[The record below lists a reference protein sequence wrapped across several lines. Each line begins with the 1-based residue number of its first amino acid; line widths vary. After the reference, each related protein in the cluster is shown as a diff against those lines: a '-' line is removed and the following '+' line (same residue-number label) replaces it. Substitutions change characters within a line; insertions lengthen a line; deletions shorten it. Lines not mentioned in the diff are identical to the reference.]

1 MGYAIEETTPTSGGI
16 EYTEDSASAADPS
29 GSQLIARRRDTLAA
43 ETDAN
48 GDHVALNATNK
59 GELYTKATDSDSLL
73 TAIASIISSVI
84 GNNGLPLNP
93 GGKTEIVAG
102 TDGTNVRIIK
112 TDTSGEL
119 QVDVLTLPTLPAGV
133 NRIGIVDLDSDATIG
148 ASPPGV
154 GQLVAGTDGLK
165 ALALKTNGSG
175 ELQVGLS
182 TSLPAGTNKIGGVD
196 LNGDVTIGGT
206 VSTRGLQVAGSDGTN
221 ARALKTDSN
230 GELQVD
236 VLTLPA
242 LPAGANKIGAVD
254 LDSDATIGSA
264 APATGQ
270 LVAGTDG
277 TNARGIKTDSSGELQ
292 IDVLTL
298 PALPAGTNNIG
309 DVDVLTLPADPLG
322 ANADAAVIAGNTGTI
337 SGKLRQ
343 ISADLDAIKTSLQI
357 MDDWDDTD
365 KAKVSLYDSSLNGLP
380 SSTSRPASNARGLN
394 VRAIPELGIN
404 SAVYCFHTGS
414 IVHVAA
420 ASTLMLDMFNADA
433 SLVVRI
439 LSIQHIVNLES
450 AVTGVGFEWQLLR
463 TTAVGTGGTS
473 LTAWLADTN
482 DTALDADITSR
493 TKATGGAT
501 ASTSL
506 KWWYSNSEETLAG
519 NQLQGGAFSVTN
531 VLPQFL
537 ETTGKGLVL
546 RQNQGIRINQETNSN
561 AGNSAF
567 MVFFTVE

>member
-1 MGYAIEETTPTSGGI
+1 MSYAIEETPTSGAAQ
-16 EYTEDSASAADPS
+16 YTEDEAAVSDPS
-29 GSQLIARRRDTLAA
+29 GGQLIARRRDSLIS

-48 GDHVALNATNK
+48 GDHVALNATNR
-59 GELYTKATDSDSLL
+59 GELYTKATDSDNLL
-73 TAIASIISSVI
+73 TAIVGQNASVI
-84 GNNGLPLNP
+84 GTP
-93 GGKTEIVAG
+93 GGPLTGSNKGIVVVGTDGSAARILKTDTNGELQVDVLSLPTLPAGVNRLGIIDLDSDAIIGIAAPATGQLVAG
-102 TDGTNVRIIK
+102 TDGVNARAIK
-112 TDTSGEL
+112 TDASGDL

-133 NRIGIVDLDSDATIG
+133 NRIGSVALDSNAVIG
-148 ASPPGV
+148 
-154 GQLVAGTDGLK
+154 T
-165 ALALKTNGSG
+165 
-175 ELQVGLS
+175 
-182 TSLPAGTNKIGGVD
+182 
-196 LNGDVTIGGT
+196 T
-206 VSTRGLQVAGSDGTN
+206 VPV
-221 ARALKTDSN
+221 
-230 GELQVD
+230 
-236 VLTLPA
+236 
-242 LPAGANKIGAVD
+242 
-254 LDSDATIGSA
+254 
-264 APATGQ
+264 TGQ
-270 LVAGTDG
+270 LIAGTDG
-277 TNARGIKTDSSGELQ
+277 TNSRGIKTDSSGELQ

-322 ANADAAVIAGNTGTI
+322 VNADAAVTAGSTGSI

-414 IVHVAA
+414 TVHVNA
-420 ASTLMLDMFNADA
+420 ASTLMFDMFNADA

-439 LSIQHIVNLES
+439 LSIQHIVNLET

-482 DTALDADITSR
+482 DTALDADITAR
-493 TKATGGAT
+493 TKASGGAT

-506 KWWYSNSEETLAG
+506 KWYYTHSEETQAG
-519 NQLQGGAFSVTN
+519 NQLQGGAFSITN
-531 VLPQFL
+531 VLPLFF

-546 RQNQGIRINQETNSN
+546 RQNQGIRINQETSSS